1 MQKIKKNTQIP
12 PNNLL
17 IINES
22 LKMIKLF
29 PQPRPPFFSPEGK
42 IIFLL

>member
-17 IINES
+17 IINEL
-22 LKMIKLF
+22 LKMIKLS
-29 PQPRPPFFSPEGK
+29 PQPRPSFFSPEGK